1 MPWWQCVRSCS
12 PRCVACLGFAVAGVV
27 CRRPMQG
34 GGSMKGFRIA
44 LAGAMLFACGIAAA
58 QTAVAPVLPVLK
70 KSIAVDGFD
79 NRSSGNGAGDVQ
91 IAERLADQLVDALM
105 HAGTFVVLEIGRA
118 SCRERVC
125 QYG

>member
-1 MPWWQCVRSCS
+1 MPLWQCVRSCS
-12 PRCVACLGFAVAGVV
+12 PRGVACLGFAVAGVV

-91 IAERLADQLVDALM
+91 IAERQADTVVEALM
-105 HAGTFVVLEIGRA
+105 PAGPSWVDRQG
-118 SCRERVC
+118 S
-125 QYG
+125 G